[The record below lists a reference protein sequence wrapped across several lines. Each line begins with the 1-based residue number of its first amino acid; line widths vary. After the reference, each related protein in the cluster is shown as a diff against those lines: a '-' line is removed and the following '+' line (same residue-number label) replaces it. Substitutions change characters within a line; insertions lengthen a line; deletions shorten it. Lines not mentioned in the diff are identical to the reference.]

1 MASFFPHFESCM
13 LSGFSDT
20 GSEAGG
26 TSRTA
31 SMEGPVLVLP
41 LLKSFFVLFYSYIA
55 VQVVLDHLNKK

>member
-1 MASFFPHFESCM
+1 M